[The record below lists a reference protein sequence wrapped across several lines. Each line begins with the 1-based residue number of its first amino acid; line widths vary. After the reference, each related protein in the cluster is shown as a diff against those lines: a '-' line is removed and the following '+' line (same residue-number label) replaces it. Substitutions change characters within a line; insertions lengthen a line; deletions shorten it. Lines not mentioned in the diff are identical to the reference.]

1 MNELPLRGVMTA
13 FNVTTRGPNLHA
25 GPIGELLISVNSI
38 RIVLNFPR
46 ITLNDEFVDVLNIS
60 LDLSSDQKYL
70 RDILIIISTG
80 IILVNFENRSPGKI
94 GYARWLTTAN
104 RVLTFI
110 SPSDDLFIITSYIVN
125 VYARMWFNI
134 KYKSTLKYGAIHLYN
149 LIFYS
154 RSLSNDTIDCCIKH
168 TLKSNAY
175 FAHSENIL
183 FAMLNDDDN
192 SIRKIA
198 NEEL

>member
-46 ITLNDEFVDVLNIS
+46 ITLNDEFVDVLNRS

-80 IILVNFENRSPGKI
+80 IIPVNFENRSPGKI

-104 RVLTFI
+104 RVLRLYITCI
-110 SPSDDLFIITSYIVN
+110 SPSDDLCIIKSYIVN

-149 LIFYS
+149 LICYS

-168 TLKSNAY
+168 TLLSR
-175 FAHSENIL
+175 IMPTL
-183 FAMLNDDDN
+183 L
-192 SIRKIA
+192 IVKIYY
-198 NEEL
+198 LQC